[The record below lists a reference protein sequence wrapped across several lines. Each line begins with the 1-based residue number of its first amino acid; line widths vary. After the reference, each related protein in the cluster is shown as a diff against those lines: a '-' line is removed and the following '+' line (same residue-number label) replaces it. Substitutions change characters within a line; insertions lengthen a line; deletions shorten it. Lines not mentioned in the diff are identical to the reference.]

1 MKITSAPC
9 EAVTASR
16 GEGLKAKRVKL
27 CRSVRALVSLLFG
40 ENYGTLR
47 CRAAS
52 RLCDVLYGW
61 WQLATTGLA
70 AVLCCMCSAHAN
82 ASRSTPCEDA
92 SPDSVRMA
100 VWLEV
105 PVRPCIH
112 HAECCADSCEL
123 TTLTPV

>member
-16 GEGLKAKRVKL
+16 GESLKAKRVKL
-27 CRSVRALVSLLFG
+27 QECEGAGVIAFRRD
-40 ENYGTLR
+40 YGTLR

-61 WQLATTGLA
+61 WQLLTTGLV

-92 SPDSVRMA
+92 SPDSLRMA
-100 VWLEV
+100 VWLKV
-105 PVRPCIH
+105 PMRPCIH